1 MGICV
6 GTGIADILL
15 SAGSDG
21 ASPRPLA
28 SSSRLTLTCRT
39 RRAYDADMRTPLP
52 DELIVA
58 LQSSPAQVFCHEI
71 VMDAIDLS
79 MALDRHV
86 LLYGLEGLFLLEN
99 DEAAWRL
106 PPTRAAWIPAG
117 TEMTAT
123 TIKQVRCTSL
133 FFHPSFAQPLSA
145 VCRIFDANPVLR
157 EMIIYARRW
166 STHSDTIQQVHGEQV
181 ERFFLTLLD
190 LCREQLQPQ
199 YQLALPKARTD
210 ETKRALDFIREYLSE
225 PIRLEDVAEYAAM
238 SPRTLQRKLDSEIHM
253 TWRDFLRHARMIRGM
268 EYLARGNQ
276 VTETAFDAGY
286 TSVAAFSTAFH
297 RFTGMT
303 PTEYMSKF

>member
-1 MGICV
+1 
-6 GTGIADILL
+6 
-15 SAGSDG
+15 
-21 ASPRPLA
+21 
-28 SSSRLTLTCRT
+28 
-39 RRAYDADMRTPLP
+39 
-52 DELIVA
+52 
-58 LQSSPAQVFCHEI
+58 
-71 VMDAIDLS
+71 
-79 MALDRHV
+79 
-86 LLYGLEGLFLLEN
+86 
-99 DEAAWRL
+99 
-106 PPTRAAWIPAG
+106 
-117 TEMTAT
+117 MTAT

-145 VCRIFDANPVLR
+145 DCRIFDANPVVR

-166 STHSDTIQQVHGEQV
+166 STDSDTIQQVHGERI

-190 LCREQLQPQ
+190 LCREQLQQQ

-210 ETKRALDFIREYLSE
+210 ETKRALDYIRDHLSE

-253 TWRDFLRHARMIRGM
+253 TWRDFLLHARMIRGM
-268 EYLARGNQ
+268 EYLARGKQ

-303 PTEYMSKF
+303 PTAYVSKF